1 MLLSVSEQQF
11 SKEVLSASTPILVH
25 FWAPWCGLC
34 KLIAPQLE
42 QFKTEWKD
50 QVKVVSINADQNLKL
65 ASTYRLQNLPTLI
78 LFNQGEPLYRLEQ
91 FQGRED
97 LLKTLNGFMLN
108 YQNDCYTRPLK
119 TPEYLKLEA

>member
-34 KLIAPQLE
+34 KLIVPQLE
-42 QFKTEWKD
+42 QFQTQWTG
-50 QVKVVSINADQNLKL
+50 QVQVFGINADQNLKL

-78 LFNQGEPLYRLEQ
+78 LFNQGEPLYRIEHLLR
-91 FQGRED
+91 RED

-108 YQNDCYTRPLK
+108 YQHDCYTRPLK
-119 TPEYLKLEA
+119 TPEYLQLEA

>member
-1 MLLSVSEQQF
+1 MLLSVSEQRF

-34 KLIAPQLE
+34 KLIVPQLE
-42 QFKTEWKD
+42 QFQTQWTG
-50 QVKVVSINADQNLKL
+50 QVQVFGINADQNLKL

-78 LFNQGEPLYRLEQ
+78 LFHQGEPLYRIEHLLR
-91 FQGRED
+91 RED

-108 YQNDCYTRPLK
+108 YQHDCYTRPLK
-119 TPEYLKLEA
+119 TPEYLQLEA

>member
-34 KLIAPQLE
+34 KLIVPQLE
-42 QFKTEWKD
+42 QFQTQWTG
-50 QVKVVSINADQNLKL
+50 QVQVFGINADQNLKL

-78 LFNQGEPLYRLEQ
+78 LFHQGEPLYRIEHLLR
-91 FQGRED
+91 RED

-108 YQNDCYTRPLK
+108 YQHDCYTRPLK
-119 TPEYLKLEA
+119 TPEYLQLEA

>member
-34 KLIAPQLE
+34 KLIVPQLE
-42 QFKTEWKD
+42 QFQTQWTG
-50 QVKVVSINADQNLKL
+50 QVQVLGINADQNLKL

-78 LFNQGEPLYRLEQ
+78 LFHQGEPLYRIEHLL
-91 FQGRED
+91 GRED

-108 YQNDCYTRPLK
+108 YQHDCYTRPLK
-119 TPEYLKLEA
+119 TPEYLHLEA

>member
-34 KLIAPQLE
+34 KLIVPQLE
-42 QFKTEWKD
+42 QFQTQWTG
-50 QVKVVSINADQNLKL
+50 QVQVFGINADQNLKL

-78 LFNQGEPLYRLEQ
+78 LFHQGEPLYRIEHLLR
-91 FQGRED
+91 RED

-108 YQNDCYTRPLK
+108 YQHDCYTRPLK
-119 TPEYLKLEA
+119 THEYLQLEA